1 MINSLSMNEASVC
14 LGGTQILSTV
24 TAEVKAGEFVG
35 IFGPNGA
42 GKSTLVKCILG
53 LLPLSSGR
61 ISVFGSPPGRENRHI
76 GYMPQSQN
84 NLENTALSAFS
95 VVAAITNGNRWGL
108 PWYDKALKNE
118 VIKSLHLV
126 GAANY
131 AHRPF
136 SILSNG
142 EKQCVALA
150 QALLG
155 KPRLLILD
163 EPLANLDPH
172 NQIRLIQC
180 IQKIR
185 KSAGT
190 TVLFITHDVNPLLDV
205 MDQVLYIAG
214 GSATLGP
221 VSKVFTSE
229 VLSALYRTKIHVIH
243 AKGRI
248 FVVSAEGNV
257 TETIRHA

>member
-1 MINSLSMNEASVC
+1 M
-14 LGGTQILSTV
+14 GRTQILSTV
-24 TAEVKAGEFVG
+24 TAEVKVGEFVG

-53 LLPLSSGR
+53 LLPLASGR

-84 NLENTALSAFS
+84 NLESTALSAFS
-95 VVAAITNGNRWGL
+95 VVAAIANGNRWGL
-108 PWYDKALKNE
+108 PWCGMALKNE
-118 VIKSLHLV
+118 VIV
-126 GAANY
+126 
-131 AHRPF
+131 
-136 SILSNG
+136 LSNG
-142 EKQCVALA
+142 ERQCVALA

-172 NQIRLIQC
+172 NQILLIKC

-190 TVLFITHDVNPLLDV
+190 TVLFIAHDVNPLLDV
-205 MDQVLYIAG
+205 MDQVLYMAG
-214 GSATLGP
+214 GTATLGP
-221 VSKVFTSE
+221 VEKVFTSE
-229 VLSALYRTKIHVIH
+229 VLSGLYRTKIHVIR
-243 AKGRI
+243 ARGRI

>member
-1 MINSLSMNEASVC
+1 MINVSVC
-14 LGGTQILSTV
+14 LGGTQILKTV
-24 TAEVKAGEFVG
+24 TAKVEVGEFIG

-53 LLPLSSGR
+53 LLPLAAGE
-61 ISVFGSPPGRENRHI
+61 ISVFGSPPGRENRYI

-84 NLENTALSAFS
+84 HLESTSLSAFS
-95 VVAAITNGNRWGL
+95 VVAAVIKGNRWGL
-108 PWYDKALKNE
+108 PWYNKSFRNE
-118 VIKSLHLV
+118 VTKSLHLV
-126 GAANY
+126 GAENY

-136 SILSNG
+136 SVLSNG
-142 EKQCVALA
+142 EKQRIALA

-172 NQIRLIQC
+172 NQMHLIKC
-180 IQKIR
+180 IQTIR
-185 KSAGT
+185 KDTDAT
-190 TVLFITHDVNPLLDV
+190 ILFVAHDVNPLLGV

-214 GSATLGP
+214 GNATIGP
-221 VSKVFTSE
+221 VNKVFTSE
-229 VLSALYRTKIHVIH
+229 VLSTLYRKKIHVIH
-243 AKGRI
+243 AQGRI
-248 FVVSAEGNV
+248 FIVTAEGNV

>member
-1 MINSLSMNEASVC
+1 MANGLSITEVSVC
-14 LGGTQILSTV
+14 LGRTQILSTV
-24 TAEVKAGEFVG
+24 TAEVKVGEFVG

-53 LLPLSSGR
+53 LLPLASGR

-84 NLENTALSAFS
+84 NLESTALSTFS
-95 VVAAITNGNRWGL
+95 VVAAIANGNRWGL
-108 PWYDKALKNE
+108 PWCGMALKNE

-126 GAANY
+126 GAAHY

-136 SILSNG
+136 SVLSNG
-142 EKQCVALA
+142 ERQCVALA

-172 NQIRLIQC
+172 NQILLIKC

-190 TVLFITHDVNPLLDV
+190 TVLFIAHDVNPLLDV
-205 MDQVLYIAG
+205 MDQVLYMAG
-214 GSATLGP
+214 GTATLGP
-221 VSKVFTSE
+221 VEKVFTSE
-229 VLSALYRTKIHVIH
+229 VLSGLYRTKIHVIR
-243 AKGRI
+243 ARGRI

>member
-1 MINSLSMNEASVC
+1 VVNSLSIVEVGVC

-24 TAEVKAGEFVG
+24 TAEVKVGEFIG

-42 GKSTLVKCILG
+42 GKSTLIKCILG
-53 LLPLSSGR
+53 LLPLASGR
-61 ISVFGSPPGRENRHI
+61 ISVFGSSPGRENRRI
-76 GYMPQSQN
+76 GYMPQSQSS
-84 NLENTALSAFS
+84 LENTALSAFS
-95 VVAAITNGNRWGL
+95 VVAAIANGNRWGL
-108 PWYDKALKNE
+108 PWYNKALKNE

-126 GAANY
+126 GAAHY
-131 AHRPF
+131 ANRPF
-136 SILSNG
+136 SVLSNG
-142 EKQCVALA
+142 EKQCIALA
-150 QALLG
+150 QALLREP
-155 KPRLLILD
+155 KLLILD

-172 NQIRLIQC
+172 NQIRLIRC

-190 TVLFITHDVNPLLDV
+190 TVLFISHDVNPLLDV
-205 MDQVLYIAG
+205 MDQVLYMAG
-214 GSATLGP
+214 GTAILGP
-221 VSKVFTSE
+221 VNKVFTSE
-229 VLSALYRTKIHVIH
+229 VLSTLYRAKIHVIH